1 MANGLKKGTLLHHGM
16 YRIERILGS
25 GGFGITYLATD
36 LGLDKLRAVKE
47 FFPKDYCDRN
57 ETTSHVTLG
66 TSNTAEFVDK
76 LKKKFIKEARNIAN
90 LDQHQGIIT
99 IHAVFEENNTA
110 YYVMDY
116 IEGENL
122 SEIVKRE
129 GPLSVDKAIKYIT
142 EVGNALEYVHNHHIN
157 HLDIKPANIMV
168 RRKDDSPILIDF
180 GLSKQ
185 YDSEGLQTS
194 TTPTGI
200 SHGYAPI
207 EQYNDGGVKEFYPQ
221 TDVYSLA
228 ATLYYLVSGKVP
240 PHATS
245 LTQND
250 LTFPEGFPFFLKEPI
265 SKAMSTKRGHRH
277 ETVKDFIASLKPE
290 DEVTVIELPNRNG
303 SLPTSENRG
312 GNIPVS
318 GNNNGNLSS
327 SDTKFENKPGAR
339 GSKNKGKQTS
349 GRRKYNFPAYFKKHK
364 LSIVGLCL
372 AVVVITG
379 GVLVTVFTSTGSSN
393 PDNNNPSDEE
403 VVVVNTPKS
412 VENLAYKS
420 SLGLCSYTGE
430 VDENNLPNGHGV
442 ATWDTGEG
450 KEYDGEWVHGVMEGQ
465 TKYTHRSGDTF
476 EGTFKNNQYLE
487 GKYTIKETGE
497 YFEGAFKN
505 GQPSEGKWYDK
516 NGKII

>member
-1 MANGLKKGTLLHHGM
+1 MAIGLKKGSLLDHGK
-16 YRIERILGS
+16 YRIERILGQ

-36 LGLDKLRAVKE
+36 LGLDKLRAIKE

-57 ETTSHVTLG
+57 ETTSHITLG
-66 TSNTAEFVDK
+66 TSNTAEFVEK

-122 SEIVKRE
+122 SEIVKKN
-129 GPLSVDKAIKYIT
+129 GPLPVDKAVKYIT
-142 EVGNALEYVHNHHIN
+142 EVGNALEYVHKHHIN
-157 HLDIKPANIMV
+157 HLDIKPANIMI
-168 RRKDDSPILIDF
+168 RCSDDSPILIDF

-185 YDSEGLQTS
+185 YDSEGLQTT

-207 EQYNDGGVKEFYPQ
+207 EQYNDGGVKEFCPQ

-228 ATLYYLVSGKVP
+228 ATLYYFVSGKIP

-250 LTFPEGFPFFLKEPI
+250 LTFPEGFPYFLKFPI

-277 ETVKDFIASLKPE
+277 EKVKDFIASLKSE
-290 DEVTVIELPNRNG
+290 DEATVIEVQNRNVSLVTSDNNRSVKIPVLGNSNG
-303 SLPTSENRG
+303 SLPTSCKNVIASYSTA
-312 GNIPVS
+312 N
-318 GNNNGNLSS
+318 
-327 SDTKFENKPGAR
+327 
-339 GSKNKGKQTS
+339 KNKGNKTRE
-349 GRRKYNFPAYFKKHK
+349 RRKYNFPAYFKKHRNAIIG
-364 LSIVGLCL
+364 SCL
-372 AVVVITG
+372 AIGVITG
-379 GVLVTVFTSTGSSN
+379 GILVAIFSSKGN
-393 PDNNNPSDEE
+393 PTPEDNNQQTEE
-403 VVVVNTPKS
+403 IVTDSPKT

-430 VDENNLPNGHGV
+430 VDENNLPHGHGV
-442 ATWDTGEG
+442 AIWKSGDG
-450 KEYDGEWVHGVMEGQ
+450 KKYDGEWVHGVMEGQ
-465 TKYTHRSGDTF
+465 TKYTHRSGDIF
-476 EGTFKNNQYLE
+476 EGTFKNNQYSE

-497 YFEGAFKN
+497 YFDGTFKK
-505 GQPSEGKWYDK
+505 GQPDKGKWFDK
-516 NGKII
+516 NGNEI